1 VEYLIAILSQHRLL
15 AVSVAVF
22 AEQAGVPIPAYPL
35 LLLAG
40 MQAHDQSTY
49 AVLVL
54 LVVTIAST
62 LADLLWFW
70 GGRRYGRR
78 VLSLLCKLAISPDSC
93 VRQNQSSFA
102 RYGVATLVIAK
113 FVPGLSTLARPMA
126 GALGMST
133 RSFMIFNLAGTVLW
147 AGSGIVL
154 GIVFHEQIQQV
165 LHRLEEMGW
174 LAMVILAAL
183 LGGYVAFRLWRRIRL
198 LRMKTK
204 LPHVSPVELAELL
217 ETQTEIAILD
227 VQPPALQDIRT
238 NRIQGAIRVDL
249 GSLGKGKSLPHFT
262 TATSV
267 VVYCSCPN
275 DISAV
280 KAAYM
285 LGRRGVK
292 AIVLTGGIDAWIQS
306 GLPLEQPAT

>member
-1 VEYLIAILSQHRLL
+1 MESLIAFLAQYGLL
-15 AVSVAVF
+15 AVFVGVF
-22 AEQAGVPIPAYPL
+22 AEQAGAPIPAFPL
-35 LLLAG
+35 LMLAG

-54 LVVTIAST
+54 LVVTVAST
-62 LADLLWFW
+62 IADYLWFW
-70 GGRRYGRR
+70 GGRRYGPR

-93 VRQNQSSFA
+93 VRQNHVSFA

-154 GIVFHEQIQQV
+154 GIVFHQQIRQV

-174 LAMVILAAL
+174 LALIVLVVL
-183 LGGYVAFRLWRRIRL
+183 LGSYIAFRLWCRIRL
-198 LRMKTK
+198 SRMKTK
-204 LPHVSPVELAELL
+204 LAHVSPAELAELL
-217 ETQTEIAILD
+217 EKETEIAILD
-227 VQPPALQDIRT
+227 VQSPALQNIRSH
-238 NRIQGAIRVDL
+238 RIRGAIHLDL
-249 GSLGKGKSLPHFT
+249 ASLRKKRSLPDFST
-262 TATSV
+262 QAFV

-275 DISAV
+275 DVSAV

-285 LGRRGVK
+285 LGRHGVK
-292 AIVLTGGIDAWIQS
+292 ASVLTGGIDAWVQS
-306 GLPLEQPAT
+306 GLPFEQSAA

>member
-1 VEYLIAILSQHRLL
+1 MEYIISVLSQHRLL
-15 AVSVAVF
+15 AVFVGVF
-22 AEQAGVPIPAYPL
+22 AEQAGAPIPAFPL
-35 LLLAG
+35 LMLAG
-40 MQAHDQSTY
+40 MQAHDQSSY
-49 AVLVL
+49 AVLIL

-93 VRQNQSSFA
+93 VRQNQISFA

-154 GIVFHEQIQQV
+154 GIVFHEQLEQV

-174 LAMVILAAL
+174 LAMLILAAL
-183 LGGYVAFRLWRRIRL
+183 FAGYITFRLWRRIRL
-198 LRMKTK
+198 SRMKAK
-204 LPHVSPVELAELL
+204 LPHVSPVELAEILKA
-217 ETQTEIAILD
+217 ETKVAILD
-227 VQPPALQDIRT
+227 VQSPALQSIRSD
-238 NRIQGAIRVDL
+238 RIQGAIYFDVS
-249 GSLGKGKSLPHFT
+249 SLKKGESLQHFST
-262 TATSV
+262 QTFV

-275 DISAV
+275 DVSAV
-280 KAAYM
+280 TAAHM
-285 LGRRGVK
+285 LRRRGIK
-292 AIVLTGGIDAWIQS
+292 ARVLAGGIDAWVKS
-306 GLPLEQPAT
+306 GLPLEQSAV